1 MQLKLEREEY
11 ERANAFKVR
20 QTGLRTILSLDVLAG
35 PSQVHRVAVCGAHVF
50 LPLLLFGTVQKRVE
64 KMEKSGQ
71 KWAQEGAGRK
81 KADQDRELENIVR
94 TPH

>member
-1 MQLKLEREEY
+1 M
-11 ERANAFKVR
+11 
-20 QTGLRTILSLDVLAG
+20 
-35 PSQVHRVAVCGAHVF
+35 
-50 LPLLLFGTVQKRVE
+50 VQKRVE

-94 TPH
+94 GYYYTTLNDEHRVE

>member
-1 MQLKLEREEY
+1 MLRCY
-11 ERANAFKVR
+11 SWDGIA
-20 QTGLRTILSLDVLAG
+20 GLSPAR
-35 PSQVHRVAVCGAHVF
+35 PVAVCGAHVF
-50 LPLLLFGTVQKRVE
+50 SAAFVFVFGMVQKRVE

>member
-1 MQLKLEREEY
+1 M
-11 ERANAFKVR
+11 
-20 QTGLRTILSLDVLAG
+20 
-35 PSQVHRVAVCGAHVF
+35 
-50 LPLLLFGTVQKRVE
+50 VQKRVE

-94 TPH
+94 TPPLNNGHTKYNNAEKLDGDG